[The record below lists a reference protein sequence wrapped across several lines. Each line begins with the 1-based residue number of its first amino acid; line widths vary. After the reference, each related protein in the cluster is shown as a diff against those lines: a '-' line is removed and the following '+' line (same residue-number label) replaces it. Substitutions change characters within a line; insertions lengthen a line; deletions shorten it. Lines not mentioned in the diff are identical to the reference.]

1 VNNHRY
7 KKNTPFRREVCF
19 CLLFKGNLRKEN
31 KKIKKKSILNA
42 CFSQS
47 KGLPLVCGFFATKI
61 GNVSDKSTWGRFS
74 WGKPDTFPFVHSN
87 TIYI

>member
-1 VNNHRY
+1 
-7 KKNTPFRREVCF
+7 
-19 CLLFKGNLRKEN
+19 
-31 KKIKKKSILNA
+31 KKIKKKSILKA